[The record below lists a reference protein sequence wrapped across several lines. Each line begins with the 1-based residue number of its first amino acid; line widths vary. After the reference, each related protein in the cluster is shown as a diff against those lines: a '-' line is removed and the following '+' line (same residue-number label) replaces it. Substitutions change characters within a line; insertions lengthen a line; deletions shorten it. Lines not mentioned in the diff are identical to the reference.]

1 MRFCPGRAIEIHLH
15 SQDRERRDIKHKISM
30 VQDTRKPNYGSQESF
45 WFHIWFTMTLYYKMR
60 QKLLQNATLYFIA
73 KYDKNLLQ
81 NALTFLLQNI
91 TILLQNATVFTE
103 CDVYYKM
110 RRYNDQGHIFQ

>member
-1 MRFCPGRAIEIHLH
+1 
-15 SQDRERRDIKHKISM
+15 M

-45 WFHIWFTMTLYYKMR
+45 WFHIWFTKTLYYKMR
-60 QKLLQNATLYFIA
+60 QKLLQNA
-73 KYDKNLLQ
+73 
-81 NALTFLLQNI
+81 LTFLLQNV